1 MTLSDSGVVFAIC
14 TALFTGGAAG
24 GKYWADHEYV
34 PVSGL
39 SKEFTQRDI
48 RDLKKDIRLF
58 EYDKKNGGLTDRQEW
73 ELEQLYNDLE
83 DLQ

>member
-1 MTLSDSGVVFAIC
+1 MNLADLGIVCGLC
-14 TALFTGGAAG
+14 TSLVAGGGAAG
-24 GKYWADHEYV
+24 NYWLEHEYV
-34 PVSGL
+34 PVTGL
-39 SKEFTQRDI
+39 SEEFNLRDI

>member
-1 MTLSDSGVVFAIC
+1 MNLADVGIVCGLCTSLFA
-14 TALFTGGAAG
+14 GGAAG
-24 GKYWADHEYV
+24 GKYYMDHEYV

-39 SKEFTQRDI
+39 SEEFNQRDI

-58 EYDKKNGGLTDRQEW
+58 EYDKDNGGLSDREQW